1 MVSALL
7 LSKYRTVAIAL
18 IALAVV
24 ALWSAYWISSERAAA
39 VTAYK
44 QQIEQ
49 ATKQQVIK
57 DEKIVIEAYQ
67 STDAIEQRV
76 DRMLNAEPAQASGGD
91 RLLSVETSAG
101 TAGRSETR
109 ADLGTPDKLS
119 DQEIDFIVEHAELL
133 QNGRIN
139 TE

>member
-1 MVSALL
+1 MVAALL
-7 LSKYRTVAIAL
+7 LSKYRTAAIAL
-18 IALAVV
+18 VALAVV

-49 ATKQQVIK
+49 TTQQQVK
-57 DEKIVIEAYQ
+57 QDEQIVIEAYQ
-67 STDAIEQRV
+67 PSAAIEQRV
-76 DRMLNAEPAQASGGD
+76 DGMLDAEPTQASSSD
-91 RLLSVETSAG
+91 RLLSVEASPGATE
-101 TAGRSETR
+101 RSETR
-109 ADLGTPDKLS
+109 PDLGTPDELS
-119 DQEIDFIVEHAELL
+119 DQEINFIVEHAELL